1 MPSKL
6 SPGNPS
12 AFFRHV
18 SEDCCQFI
26 RINNSVEKGRKNMKW
41 KISLLRTRKKLIGIV
56 AVAAV
61 AAGGWY
67 WYSGAAQKQQD
78 TVQPVA
84 VTRGTIEEVVTAQGK
99 LEPKQYVDVG
109 TQVSGQ
115 LKKIH
120 VDIGDSVTKG
130 QLLAE
135 IDPRVYQAQV
145 EAGEA
150 RLNSLRAQL
159 NEQKAQAVLAEQ
171 NLKRNQNLIAVNA
184 VSQQAL
190 QETESQAAV
199 AKAQVE
205 AFVAQIQE
213 TESNLKASRTNLGFT
228 KIYAP
233 VAGTVTTLPTKEGQ
247 TLNANQSTP
256 TVMQVANL
264 DIMTV
269 RAQVAEADVNR
280 LRENMPGYFTTLG
293 DSERRWQGKVR
304 QIQPSPQI
312 VNDVVLYDVLIDV
325 NNDGRKLMTGMTTQV
340 FFVLGKADNA
350 LIVPAEVLTRRAP
363 KDDNNKG
370 QAYRVVVTNG
380 DKGREQRVI
389 HVGLQTRTQAEVTEG
404 LQEGERIVLNRPGG
418 NPTRPASTPQQ
429 GNNPRPNSQRF
440 NRGPQL

>member
-1 MPSKL
+1 M
-6 SPGNPS
+6 
-12 AFFRHV
+12 
-18 SEDCCQFI
+18 
-26 RINNSVEKGRKNMKW
+26 NMKW
-41 KISLLRTRKKLIGIV
+41 KISLPRTAKKLIGIL
-56 AVAAV
+56 ALAGI

-67 WYSGAAQKQQD
+67 WYSAAAQNNQQE
-78 TVQPVA
+78 TERPIA

-115 LKKIH
+115 LKRIY
-120 VDIGDSVTKG
+120 VEIGDTVTNG

-159 NEQKAQAVLAEQ
+159 NQQKSQAVLAEQ

-199 AKAQVE
+199 AKAQVD
-205 AFVAQIQE
+205 AYIAQIKE

-233 VAGTVTTLPTKEGQ
+233 MAGTVTTLPTKEGQ
-247 TLNANQSTP
+247 TLNANQTTP

-264 DIMTV
+264 DMMTV

-280 LRENMPGYFTTLG
+280 LQENMPGYFTTLG

-312 VNDVVLYDVLIDV
+312 VNDVVLYDVLIDAK
-325 NNDGRKLMTGMTTQV
+325 NEGRRLMTGMTTQV
-340 FFVLGKADNA
+340 FFILGKAEDA
-350 LIVPAEVLTRRAP
+350 VIVPAEVLTRRAP
-363 KDDNNKG
+363 REDNEKG
-370 QAYRVVVTNG
+370 TAYRISVAGET
-380 DKGREQRVI
+380 GREQRLI
-389 HVGLQTRTQAEVTEG
+389 HVGLQTRAQAEVTAG
-404 LQEGERIVLNRPGG
+404 LKEGERIFVNRPAGTANRSAG
-418 NPTRPASTPQQ
+418 QQQ
-429 GNNPRPNSQRF
+429 GANRANAPRF

>member
-1 MPSKL
+1 
-6 SPGNPS
+6 
-12 AFFRHV
+12 
-18 SEDCCQFI
+18 
-26 RINNSVEKGRKNMKW
+26 MKW
-41 KISLLRTRKKLIGIV
+41 NFSLAKSTRNKLIVIF
-56 AVAAV
+56 ALAIFAA
-61 AAGGWY
+61 AGWY
-67 WYSGAAQKQQD
+67 WYSAAAQRPRDSLQ
-78 TVQPVA
+78 TVT
-84 VTRGTIEEVVTAQGK
+84 VTRGNIEELITAQGK
-99 LEPKQYVDVG
+99 LEAKQYVDVG

-120 VDIGDSVTKG
+120 VDIGDAVTKG

-171 NLKRNQNLIAVNA
+171 NLKRNRNLIAVNA

-199 AKAQVE
+199 AKSQVDSI
-205 AFVAQIQE
+205 VAQIQE

-228 KIYAP
+228 KIFAP
-233 VAGTVTTLPTKEGQ
+233 MSGTVTTLPTKEGQ
-247 TLNANQSTP
+247 TLNANQTAP
-256 TVMQVANL
+256 TIMQVANL
-264 DIMTV
+264 DVMTV

-280 LRENMPGYFTTLG
+280 LKETMPAYFTTLG

-325 NNDGRKLMTGMTTQV
+325 KNEGRKLMTGMTTQV
-340 FFVLGKADNA
+340 FFILGKADNA
-350 LIVPAEVLTRRAP
+350 VVVPAEILTRRAA
-363 KDDNNKG
+363 KEDNEKG
-370 QAYRVVVTNG
+370 KAYRILVAT
-380 DKGREQRVI
+380 DTGREPRVI
-389 HVGLQTRTQAEVTEG
+389 RVGLQTRTQAEVTDG
-404 LQEGERIVLNRPGG
+404 LTEGERILINRPAA
-418 NPTRPASTPQQ
+418 NANRNANAPQ
-429 GNNPRPNSQRF
+429 GNNNRANAPRF